1 MTKRESIAKNRK
13 RIARKTVREQ
23 QKKGIYRKKS

>member
-1 MTKRESIAKNRK
+1 MTKRESVVKNRK

>member
-1 MTKRESIAKNRK
+1 MTKKELVAKNRK

>member
-1 MTKRESIAKNRK
+1 MTKRESVAKNRK

-23 QKKGIYRKKS
+23 QKKGIYRTKS

>member
-1 MTKRESIAKNRK
+1 MTKKESVAKNRK

>member
-1 MTKRESIAKNRK
+1 MTKRETVVKNRK

-23 QKKGIYRKKS
+23 QKKGIYKKKS

>member
-1 MTKRESIAKNRK
+1 MTKRESVAKNRK
-13 RIARKTVREQ
+13 RMARKTVREQ

>member
-1 MTKRESIAKNRK
+1 MRKKESVAKNRK

-23 QKKGIYRKKS
+23 QKKGIYKKKS